1 MVITD
6 DEKNKIRSRAYLI
19 ADKVVD
25 SILNRI
31 STAIKDTDSPE
42 QQQAAIDQILKS
54 IMDTADT
61 AISASLKGV

>member
-6 DEKNKIRSRAYLI
+6 SEKNKIRSHAYLI

-31 STAIKDTDSPE
+31 ALAIKDTDGPE
-42 QQQAAIDQILKS
+42 QQQAAVDQIIKS
-54 IMDTADT
+54 IMDTADA